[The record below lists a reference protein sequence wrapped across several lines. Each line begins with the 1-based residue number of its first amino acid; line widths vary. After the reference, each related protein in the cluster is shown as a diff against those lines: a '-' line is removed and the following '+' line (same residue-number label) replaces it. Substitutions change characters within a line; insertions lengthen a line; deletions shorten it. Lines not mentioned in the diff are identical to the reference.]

1 MPTRALE
8 TSLRPLAGRLDH
20 REKVVDAVDAIARG
34 VCTTLLSSPT
44 SLADPRLIRF
54 GGRLTALV
62 VERVAEERV
71 RRALAEIKQPAPD
84 PDSWEQLDIV
94 DKTQAP
100 MS

>member
-1 MPTRALE
+1 M
-8 TSLRPLAGRLDH
+8 
-20 REKVVDAVDAIARG
+20 
-34 VCTTLLSSPT
+34 LSSPT

-84 PDSWEQLDIV
+84 PDSGEQLDIV

-100 MS
+100 MSDRSPSKKRRDRQEQLIDQLRLDK